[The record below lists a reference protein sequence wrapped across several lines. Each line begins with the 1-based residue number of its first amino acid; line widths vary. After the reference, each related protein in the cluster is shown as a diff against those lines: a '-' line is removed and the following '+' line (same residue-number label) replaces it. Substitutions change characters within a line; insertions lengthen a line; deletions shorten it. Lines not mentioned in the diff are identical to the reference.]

1 MGFLSVFKR
10 NGHVKK
16 IDVGPVM
23 SPAVKEQVLK
33 NREGIL
39 DVMSKSIKEGNRA
52 CPFLL
57 GSPCIGELCM
67 HFQEFKSI
75 IRETKQETKYWVC
88 AHVAVNNLTIEL
100 NQSIRELIQLQ
111 KNGHAAAAEH
121 VAESP
126 ASS

>member
-10 NGHVKK
+10 NGHIKK
-16 IDVGPVM
+16 MDIGPSM
-23 SPAVKEQVLK
+23 SPVVKEQVLK

-67 HFQEFKSI
+67 HFQEFKSVS
-75 IRETKQETKYWVC
+75 RETKAEIKYWVC
-88 AHVAVNNLTIEL
+88 AHVAQNNLIIEL

-111 KNGHAAAAEH
+111 KNGNVPPVDH
-121 VAESP
+121 VAK
-126 ASS
+126 